1 MERKKVM
8 QKVQRLETKNKD
20 ATKKTKK
27 VVVKKKKILKETR
40 VIEGLLGDK
49 DYSSYSYRSKF

>member
-27 VVVKKKKILKETR
+27 VVVKKEKD
-40 VIEGLLGDK
+40 IERNQ
-49 DYSSYSYRSKF
+49 SY